1 MHFCQNTQILKI
13 FFSRNGRKIILSILK
28 YSLDVSQNQRH
39 MPDSQE
45 AKCSVGQTLGSAG
58 RHLLLKAAIQMG
70 ERRLPNDSC
79 KMHSSGF
86 KETEMGF
93 NQ

>member
-1 MHFCQNTQILKI
+1 
-13 FFSRNGRKIILSILK
+13 
-28 YSLDVSQNQRH
+28 